1 MGVCDASDGLRRGE
15 MKQSELTR
23 RVGRRVSAFRAA
35 RGYTQE
41 QLAERCGFT
50 SKFISEVERG
60 LVNVPIVTL
69 ARFGNALGVT
79 LSELT
84 LGVDGA
90 MPNVARDGGAI
101 YAGRSRGE
109 QAVIAKLLATID
121 ELVRTARADDEE

>member
-1 MGVCDASDGLRRGE
+1 
-15 MKQSELTR
+15 MKQPDVPKRL
-23 RVGRRVSAFRAA
+23 GRRVSSFRTT

-69 ARFGNALGVT
+69 AKIGNALGVS

-84 LGVDGA
+84 LGVDGG
-90 MPNVARDGGAI
+90 MPNVAREGGAI
-101 YAGRSRGE
+101 YAGRSRAE
-109 QAVIAKLLATID
+109 QTAIAKLLEAIN
-121 ELVRTARADDEE
+121 ELVQESKGRG